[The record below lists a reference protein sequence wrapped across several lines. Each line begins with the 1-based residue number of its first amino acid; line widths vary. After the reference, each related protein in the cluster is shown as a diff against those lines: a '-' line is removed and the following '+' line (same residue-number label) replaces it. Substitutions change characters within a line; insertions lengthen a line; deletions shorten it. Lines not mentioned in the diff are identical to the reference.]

1 MRLSTLCRHP
11 PLRAGSLQ
19 AGPGVFPDQVA
30 LKLGQGSAQVEGEPP
45 GRSGGVQI
53 FLQAA
58 TKPIQPLDDQR
69 VAGIGEFQRGLELGP
84 LVPGH
89 RPAAGIGPDVPAA
102 GRCQGI
108 ELQVVGLVAG
118 TDARVANRHAPLS
131 HKPFPVP
138 TWNVDARVAFWNACG
153 RGMVPAAQLRSRC
166 STEGR
171 LRDGGIRSGRSC
183 HSIPKAGSARPFGD
197 LTLLRWCRLPRV
209 HYQGRPAL
217 TPVHVSNP
225 RAPLSG
231 YRRGCRTGRTPCP
244 CLGTGP

>member
-1 MRLSTLCRHP
+1 MRLSTLRRHP

-19 AGPGVFPDQVA
+19 AGPGAFPDQVA

-45 GRSGGVQI
+45 GRSGVQI

-84 LVPGH
+84 LDPGH
-89 RPAAGIGPDVPAA
+89 GPAAGIGPDVPAA

-138 TWNVDARVAFWNACG
+138 TWNVDARMAFWNACG
-153 RGMVPAAQLRSRC
+153 RGMVPAARLRSRC

-171 LRDGGIRSGRSC
+171 LRDGGTRPGWNC
-183 HSIPKAGSARPFGD
+183 HATPKAGSARPCRS

-209 HYQGRPAL
+209 HYQGRPSL
-217 TPVHVSNP
+217 TPVYVSTP
-225 RAPLSG
+225 GPLCQGAGG
-231 YRRGCRTGRTPCP
+231 YCTGRTLCP